1 MVEASIIASV
11 QGLTAIGIG
20 LLIGVAALGA
30 AIGFGILGGKYIEGL
45 ARQPELS
52 GKLMMQTF
60 LMAGFVDAFP
70 AVSIAI
76 GLLLLF
82 GTNPLLHAVAQAV
95 KTQVGS

>member
-1 MVEASIIASV
+1 MDTASIIASV
-11 QGLTAIGIG
+11 QGLTAIGVGI
-20 LLIGVAALGA
+20 LIGIAAMGA
-30 AIGFGILGGKYIEGL
+30 AIGFGILGGKYLEGV

-52 GKLMMQTF
+52 GMLLTRTF

-82 GTNPLLHAVAQAV
+82 GTNPLLHAVAQAI
-95 KTQVGS
+95 K

>member
-1 MVEASIIASV
+1 MVDHASIIASV
-11 QGLTAIGIG
+11 QGLTAIGVGI
-20 LLIGVAALGA
+20 LIGVAALGA
-30 AIGFGILGGKYIEGL
+30 AIGFGILGGKYIEGV

-52 GKLMMQTF
+52 GMLMVKTF

-82 GTNPLLHAVAQAV
+82 GTNPLLHAVS
-95 KTQVGS
+95 QVIK